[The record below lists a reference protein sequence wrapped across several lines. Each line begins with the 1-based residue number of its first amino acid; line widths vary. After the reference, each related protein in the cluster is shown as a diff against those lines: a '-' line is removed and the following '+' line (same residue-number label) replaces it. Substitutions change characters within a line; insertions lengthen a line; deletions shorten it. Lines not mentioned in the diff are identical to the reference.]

1 MKKITVLV
9 TGIISIFT
17 VAIASTANA
26 EWMNAF
32 SAGYNVT
39 TNEELT
45 INTGTIDEYLTQY
58 DFDNSFVIGYRIG
71 YWLESFPAMGFA
83 LDASYFRP
91 EPDFAFIY
99 RGQNNPPP
107 DPDPSDPEI
116 SVRESGGFDVIPIAV
131 NLMFRIPLGIDEIYP
146 KGRYQPYVAFGPGLF
161 LSWLDTQNINDSD
174 AQFGWDAR
182 VGFNYMVTYNMGI
195 FAEYRYTDSK
205 FTFDEA
211 IGIGGNRNEFEIDLQ
226 TSHYTLGISYFF

>member
-1 MKKITVLV
+1 MRKFFALA
-9 TGIISIFT
+9 TGIVCVLT
-17 VAIASTANA
+17 VVIAPPANA
-26 EWMNAF
+26 EFMSAF

-39 TNEELT
+39 TDEELT

-58 DFDNSFVIGYRIG
+58 DFDNSFIIGYRIG
-71 YWLESFPAMGFA
+71 YWLESVPAMGFA
-83 LDASYFRP
+83 IDASYFRP

-99 RGQNNPPP
+99 RGRNNPPP
-107 DPDPSDPEI
+107 DPDPSDPVI
-116 SVRESGGFDVIPIAV
+116 SVREEGKLDIIPITL

-146 KGRYQPYVAFGPGLF
+146 NGRYQPYVAIGPGLF
-161 LSWLDTQNINDSD
+161 LSWIDTQNIDDSD

-182 VGFNYMVTYNMGI
+182 VGFNYMVAHNIGI

-226 TSHYTLGISYFF
+226 TNHYTLGISYFF